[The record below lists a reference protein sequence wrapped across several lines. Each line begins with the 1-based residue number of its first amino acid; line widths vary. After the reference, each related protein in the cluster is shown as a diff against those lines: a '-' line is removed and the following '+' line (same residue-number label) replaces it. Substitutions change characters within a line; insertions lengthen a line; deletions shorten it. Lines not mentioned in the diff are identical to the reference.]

1 MNSGPEVTIGGLVG
15 TRWKPALS
23 VEVTDGIAV
32 ITFDLPNESVNKL
45 NRAVKDEFVALVSRL
60 ERDTTVSAAVF
71 ISGKPDVWIA
81 GADIEEFLQL
91 KTATDAERLS
101 RDGQMMLDS
110 VEQLRVPIVAAI
122 HGACLG
128 GGLETALACHYR
140 IATDHPKTILGLPE
154 VQLGLIPGAGGTQ
167 RLPRRVGLTTA
178 LDMIL
183 TGKQVRAKKA
193 LDIGLIDELVHP
205 SILRSIAIAR
215 AREIAEGRRKSERHS
230 GGIKGLLID
239 GNPAGRAIVLRK
251 AREQTL
257 AKSRGHY
264 PALIAAIDVVAAG
277 YEKGPSHGY
286 REEARRFGEMAMT
299 DVSRQLV
306 FLFFATNELK
316 KDPGVDPS
324 QYPEVPVSAFEP
336 LPVNK
341 IAIIGAGFMGA
352 GIASIAVQH
361 GSLVRLKD
369 ADHARVAKGYAAV
382 RDILKERLTRKQITK
397 IQYSDY
403 MALLGGTVDYSGFG
417 NVDLVIEAVFEDLA
431 IKHQVLRE
439 TEAAIH
445 PGAIFATNTS
455 TIPISLIAQAS
466 SRPERVLGMHFFS
479 PVQKMPL
486 LEVITTAETHPQVT
500 ATAVAYG
507 KKLGKTVI
515 VVNDGPGFYANRIL
529 GPYINEAAILL
540 DQGVAVDIIDKAL
553 VDFGFPVG
561 PITLIDEVG
570 LDVATKA
577 GKIMAEAYPD
587 RMQPAKSIQAVVAAG
602 RYGRKSKKGFYTYD
616 EEGKKGEVD
625 PSVYALFLAP
635 GSVPMV
641 KSIAPPAGA
650 EAQAQGRPEMPAVQ
664 IQQRTILAML
674 NEAVRCLSDGIIHS
688 ARDGDV
694 GAVFGIGFP
703 PFRGGPFRYM
713 DSLGIQIVVQRLEDL
728 NARFPGRFEPAELL
742 LEMAR
747 RRQVFYPDERS

>member
-1 MNSGPEVTIGGLVG
+1 MSSTSEVTIGGLVG

-60 ERDTTVSAAVF
+60 ERDTSVHGAVF

-101 RDGQMMLDS
+101 RDGQMLLDS
-110 VEQLRVPIVAAI
+110 IERLRVPIVAAI

-128 GGLETALACHYR
+128 GGLETALACRYR
-140 IATDHPKTILGLPE
+140 IATDHPKTNLGLPE
-154 VQLGLIPGAGGTQ
+154 VQLGLIPGGGGTQ
-167 RLPRRVGLTTA
+167 RLPRRIGLTNA

-193 LDIGLIDELVHP
+193 LQLGLIDELVHP
-205 SILRSIAIAR
+205 SILRSVAIQR
-215 AREIAEGRRKSERHS
+215 AREVAEGRRKSERHT
-230 GGIKGLLID
+230 GGVKGLLID

-277 YEKGPSHGY
+277 YERGVAHGY
-286 REEARRFGEMAMT
+286 REESRRFGEMAMT
-299 DVSRQLV
+299 DVSRQLI

-324 QYPEVPVSAFEP
+324 QYPELPVSAFEP
-336 LPVNK
+336 LPVEK

-369 ADHARVAKGYAAV
+369 ADHSRVAKGYAAV
-382 RDILKERLTRKQITK
+382 RDVLKERLTKKQITK
-397 IQYSDY
+397 VQYSDY

-439 TEAAIH
+439 TEASINSN
-445 PGAIFATNTS
+445 AIFASNTS
-455 TIPISLIAQAS
+455 TIPIALIAQAA

-479 PVQKMPL
+479 PVHKMPL
-486 LEVITTAETHPQVT
+486 LEVITTPSTYPQVT

-529 GPYINEAAILL
+529 SPYINEAGILL

-577 GKIMAEAYPD
+577 GKIMADAYPD
-587 RMQPAKSIQAVVAAG
+587 RMQPARSIQAVVAAG
-602 RYGRKSKKGFYTYD
+602 RYGRKSKKGFYSYD
-616 EEGKKGEVD
+616 KEGKKGDVD
-625 PSVYALFLAP
+625 PSVYGLFLAP
-635 GSVPMV
+635 GSIPIV
-641 KSIAPPAGA
+641 KSMAP
-650 EAQAQGRPEMPAVQ
+650 QAPDEGTGRPEMPAVQ
-664 IQQRTILAML
+664 IQQRTVLAML
-674 NEAVRCLSDGIIHS
+674 NEAARCLSDGIVRG